1 MYKNKGLTIKNMVTI
16 GVFSAIYCVFY
27 IIGGIPF
34 GINPVL
40 TFYQA
45 MGSALLCGPVYML
58 LVAKVG
64 KKWSIFI
71 LGIVVGILLFITGMH
86 WAMVLGCIIMGFIA
100 DVVAGMGKYK
110 SKKFDIISYMLF
122 SLGGV
127 GSFLVYFINPNG
139 WTRAMIKKG
148 ANQSYLDTMSS
159 VAKPWMIYIIII
171 GTLIVS
177 AFSAWV
183 GSKLLKK
190 QFEKA
195 GIVD

>member
-1 MYKNKGLTIKNMVTI
+1 MYKNKGLTINNMVTI

-64 KKWSIFI
+64 KKWSVFI

-100 DVVAGMGKYK
+100 DIIARIGNFK
-110 SKKFDIISYMLF
+110 SKKMNIISYMIF

-127 GSFLVYFINPNG
+127 GSFLAYFINPNG
-139 WTRAMIKKG
+139 WIRAMVEKG
-148 ANQSYLDTMSS
+148 TDQSYLDTMNA
-159 VAKPWMIYIIII
+159 VAKPWMIYVIII
-171 GTLIVS
+171 GTLLVA

>member
-64 KKWSIFI
+64 KKWSVFI

-100 DVVAGMGKYK
+100 DIIARIGNFK
-110 SKKFDIISYMLF
+110 SKKMNIISYMIF

-127 GSFLVYFINPNG
+127 GSFLEYFINPNG
-139 WTRAMIKKG
+139 WIRAMVEKG
-148 ANQSYLDTMSS
+148 TDQSYLDTMNA
-159 VAKPWMIYIIII
+159 VAKPWMIYVIII
-171 GTLIVS
+171 GTLLVA

-183 GSKLLKK
+183 ESKLLKK

>member
-64 KKWSIFI
+64 KKWSVFI

-100 DVVAGMGKYK
+100 DIIARIGNFK
-110 SKKFDIISYMLF
+110 SKKMNIISYMIF

-127 GSFLVYFINPNG
+127 GSFLEYFINPNG
-139 WTRAMIKKG
+139 WIRAMVEKG
-148 ANQSYLDTMSS
+148 TDQSYLDTMNA
-159 VAKPWMIYIIII
+159 VAKPWTIYVIII
-171 GTLIVS
+171 GTLLVA

>member
-64 KKWSIFI
+64 KKWSVFI

-100 DVVAGMGKYK
+100 DIIARIGNFK
-110 SKKFDIISYMLF
+110 SKKMNIISYMIF

-127 GSFLVYFINPNG
+127 GSFLAYFINPNR
-139 WTRAMIKKG
+139 WIRAMVEKG
-148 ANQSYLDTMSS
+148 TDQSYLDTMNA
-159 VAKPWMIYIIII
+159 VAKPWMIYVIII
-171 GTLIVS
+171 GTLLVA

>member
-64 KKWSIFI
+64 KKWSVFI

-100 DVVAGMGKYK
+100 DIIARIGNFK
-110 SKKFDIISYMLF
+110 SKKMNIISYMIF

-127 GSFLVYFINPNG
+127 GSFLEYFINPNG
-139 WTRAMIKKG
+139 WIRAMVEKG
-148 ANQSYLDTMSS
+148 TDQSYLDTMNA
-159 VAKPWMIYIIII
+159 VAKPWMIYVIII
-171 GTLIVS
+171 GTLLVA

>member
-64 KKWSIFI
+64 KKWSVFI

-100 DVVAGMGKYK
+100 DILARIGNFK
-110 SKKFDIISYMLF
+110 SKKMNIISYMIF

-127 GSFLVYFINPNG
+127 GSFLAYFINPNG
-139 WTRAMIKKG
+139 WIRAMVEKG
-148 ANQSYLDTMSS
+148 TDQSYLDTMNA
-159 VAKPWMIYIIII
+159 VAKPWMIYVIII
-171 GTLIVS
+171 GTLLVA

-190 QFEKA
+190 QFEKS

>member
-100 DVVAGMGKYK
+100 DIIARIGNFK
-110 SKKFDIISYMLF
+110 SKKMNIISYMIF

-127 GSFLVYFINPNG
+127 GSFLAYFINPNG
-139 WTRAMIKKG
+139 WIRVMVEKG
-148 ANQSYLDTMSS
+148 TDQSYLDTMNA
-159 VAKPWMIYIIII
+159 VAKPWMIYVIII
-171 GTLIVS
+171 GTLFVA